1 MPTLR
6 IRPRDAGQ
14 PGFQTLQV
22 RLGTNVRVVAQFE
35 AVENGTKSAAVGDS
49 W

>member
-14 PGFQTLQV
+14 PGFQTL
-22 RLGTNVRVVAQFE
+22 RLGTNTNVRIVAQFE
-35 AVENGTKSAAVGDS
+35 AVEDGTKSAAVGNS